1 MARAAPLELVRTR
14 IQAARPG
21 EAAGCNGVAS
31 GLAAALPEGPA
42 SAGPLGRARM
52 LWRGTAA
59 TLARDVPFSALY
71 WAGLEPLR
79 RGLTCSDPVAAA
91 DPWAVAR
98 VNMTAGAAAGALA
111 ATATTPFDVVKT
123 RMQLAH
129 SQLGA
134 ARAGWAAQPR
144 GSTTL
149 ASLRAAALQG
159 GLFVGAAPR
168 AMRAAPACS
177 IVLASYE
184 LLKLEHF
191 L

>member
-1 MARAAPLELVRTR
+1 M
-14 IQAARPG
+14 
-21 EAAGCNGVAS
+21 AS
-31 GLAAALPEGPA
+31 GLAAALREGPA

-71 WAGLEPLR
+71 WAGLEPMR
-79 RGLTCSDPVAAA
+79 RGLTSRDAVAAA

-98 VNMTAGAAAGALA
+98 VNMLAGAAAGAMA

-123 RMQLAH
+123 RMQVAH
-129 SQLGA
+129 NQLGA
-134 ARAGWAAQPR
+134 LTDGATAQGR
-144 GSTTL
+144 GGTTL
-149 ASLRAAALQG
+149 ASLRSAALQG

-177 IVLASYE
+177 IVLAADE

>member
-1 MARAAPLELVRTR
+1 
-14 IQAARPG
+14 
-21 EAAGCNGVAS
+21 
-31 GLAAALPEGPA
+31 
-42 SAGPLGRARM
+42 M

-79 RGLTCSDPVAAA
+79 RGLTGSDPISAA

-123 RMQLAH
+123 RMQVAH

-134 ARAGWAAQPR
+134 GRAGGAAQPR

-184 LLKLEHF
+184 LLKLEQF